1 MKIRSLLL
9 MLFMIGALAAC
20 NRDNVADVQR
30 GAEGGVDVTVK
41 LSEQEANDSVTTALG
56 AAANP
61 LLRNPSVDLQ
71 VGQIVVNG
79 EHERRDG
86 GGTVAGSV
94 TITVTVQD
102 GLLLPQ
108 ITKADIEGFDL
119 TDERVA
125 QFNQRLQEEFGRR
138 ANRDNQQLTF
148 KSVNITDSELEIVF
162 NVKRG

>member
-1 MKIRSLLL
+1 MKMRTLFLLL
-9 MLFMIGALAAC
+9 LLIVGLAAC
-20 NRDNVADVQR
+20 NRDNVTDVER
-30 GAEGGVDVTVK
+30 GADGGVDITVK
-41 LSEQEANDSVTTALG
+41 LTEQEVNDSVTTALA

-71 VGQIVVNG
+71 AGQIVVNG

-86 GGTVAGSV
+86 SGVITGSV

-108 ITKADIEGFDL
+108 ISKADIEGFDL
-119 TDERVA
+119 TDARVA
-125 QFNQRLQEEFGRR
+125 EFNQRLQTDFNRR

-148 KSVNITDSELEIVF
+148 KSVTISNSDLEIVF
-162 NVKRG
+162 NIKR